1 MKPVPRKGYS
11 GPKHHPR
18 KKAFDGREVREIPM
32 NNHGGFEAAHS
43 AERLKK
49 FLARRRAEWGK
60 HASTNNAAD

>member
-1 MKPVPRKGYS
+1 
-11 GPKHHPR
+11 
-18 KKAFDGREVREIPM
+18 M

-60 HASTNNAAD
+60 HASTNDAAD